1 MQRQVR
7 HGVAAAVAAV
17 LLLGSV
23 TALAD
28 VQDVNARQADG
39 STPLQWAAFRGD
51 VDEAKRL
58 IAAGADVNATNNYGI
73 NAMLLAADI
82 ASTELIQLLLKH
94 GVDPET
100 ANADG
105 ETPLHLVARAGNIE
119 AARALLK
126 AGAKV
131 DPREKF
137 GEQTPLMWAVVRRHP
152 AMVDFLLEQGADV
165 NARSAVRDYQRVATA
180 ESRAKSLDRGGFTPL
195 LYAARENCR
204 ECVDVLLRHGADVNL
219 PDPSGVVPMV
229 IAMINGNTDIARRL
243 IEAGADVN
251 QWDIYGQA
259 PLHVAIANMGGGRN
273 VNPLDADHPQQT
285 SGDELVQMLIE
296 RGANP
301 NQQTYF
307 RPAVRGGGGRGT
319 TPFLVAV
326 GTGDLDLVKQLVARG
341 ANVRLATSEGTG
353 AIHAAVQAR
362 GGGGGGGFGGG
373 GPPRGG
379 GGPPG
384 GGPPGGGP
392 PTADAGGAAPAA
404 APRAAAAGTASLMG
418 AAPARGGA
426 PGAGG
431 PGAAP
436 GGRAG
441 GPGAAR
447 PNPQVELIQYLVEQG
462 ADINL
467 MAQRHFLNRT
477 RGGSALHYAVRGS
490 GNRQVIAAL
499 VELGLDINAKDE
511 DGLTALDYAMARGY
525 VPFLQMPSQPD
536 KALADYLRSL
546 GATVELDQIPD
557 WPPQGPPIATAVY
570 DSVIWPVDPVG
581 P

>member
-1 MQRQVR
+1 MMQRQLR
-7 HGVAAAVAAV
+7 HGVAAATAAV

-28 VQDVNARQADG
+28 VKDVNARQPDG
-39 STPLQWAAFRGD
+39 STPLQWAAFNGD

-58 IAAGADVNATNNYGI
+58 IAAGADVNATNNYGV

-82 ASTELIQLLLKH
+82 ASTGLIQLLLKH
-94 GVDPET
+94 GVDPNT

-119 AARALLK
+119 AAKALLK
-126 AGAKV
+126 AGARV

-137 GEQTPLMWAVVRRHP
+137 GEQTPLMWAVTRRHP
-152 AMVDFLLEQGADV
+152 AMADFLLQNGADV

-204 ECVDVLLRHGADVNL
+204 ECIDVLLKHGADVNL

-229 IAMINGNTDIARRL
+229 IAIINGNTDIARRL

-259 PLHVAIANMGGGRN
+259 PLHVAIGNMSGGRT
-273 VNPLDADHPQQT
+273 VNPLDADHPQQAT
-285 SGDELVQMLIE
+285 GAEIVQMLIE

-326 GTGDLDLVKQLVARG
+326 GTGDLDLVKQLVAKG
-341 ANVRLATSEGTG
+341 ANVRLSTSEGTG

-362 GGGGGGGFGGG
+362 GGGGGGGGFGGG
-373 GPPRGG
+373 GPPGAGGPPGG
-379 GGPPG
+379 GAPG
-384 GGPPGGGP
+384 GGPPGGP
-392 PTADAGGAAPAA
+392 PAA
-404 APRAAAAGTASLMG
+404 AAPQAPAAGTASLMG
-418 AAPARGGA
+418 AAPARGSA
-426 PGAGG
+426 PGA

-436 GGRAG
+436 GGRGGAG
-441 GPGAAR
+441 GAAR
-447 PNPQVELIQYLVEQG
+447 PNPQVELIKYLVEQG

-477 RGGSALHYAVRGS
+477 RGGSALHYAVRGG
-490 GNRQVIAAL
+490 GNRQVIEAL

-525 VPFLQMPSQPD
+525 VPFLQMPSEPNKQ
-536 KALADYLRSL
+536 LADYLRSL
-546 GATVELDQIPD
+546 GATVELDHIPD